1 MPTKLP
7 ASMPKILVAEDEMI
21 VAFDLCETL
30 EEAGFQI
37 DGPHATIA
45 SARRAIDREQPV
57 LAILD
62 VSLRDDL
69 SYPLAKDLETLGVT
83 VIFYSGLH
91 SRESIKRHFPEAKVL
106 MKPCPP
112 ADVLAAVSER
122 MEPVLQVQP
131 AVA

>member
-1 MPTKLP
+1 MPTILP
-7 ASMPKILVAEDEMI
+7 TSMPKILVAEDEMI

-30 EEAGFQI
+30 EEAGFHI

-69 SYPLAKDLETLGVT
+69 SYPLAKDLEAQGVT
-83 VIFYSGLH
+83 VMFHSGLH
-91 SRESIKRHFPEAKVL
+91 SRDSIKRHFPDAKVL
-106 MKPCPP
+106 LKPCPP
-112 ADVLAAVSER
+112 ADVLAAVSAR
-122 MEPVLQVQP
+122 MEPVLEVR
-131 AVA
+131 ASIA